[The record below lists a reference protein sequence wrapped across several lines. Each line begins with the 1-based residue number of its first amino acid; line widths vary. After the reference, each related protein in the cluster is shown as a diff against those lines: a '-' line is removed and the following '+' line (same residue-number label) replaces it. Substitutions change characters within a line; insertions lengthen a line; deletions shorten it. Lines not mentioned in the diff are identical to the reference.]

1 MALSLQ
7 EQLLQAGLADKAKA
21 KKARQEKHKKAKANK
36 GKRAPQLDEA
46 KLAAQQAAIAKKEKD
61 LILANAQKQER
72 LEKEIKAQV
81 IDLVK
86 TNVQAKGNGDIVLN
100 FTDNNKVKRMY
111 VNDETHKQ
119 VTQGRLV
126 VVSIFEGE
134 YELVPAPVAEK
145 IAQRLPEIIIYQAI
159 EDKLEKAAS
168 EEDDWYAD
176 YEIPD
181 DLVW

>member
-7 EQLLQAGLADKAKA
+7 EQLLKAGLADKAKA

-36 GKRAPQLDEA
+36 GKKAPELDEA
-46 KLAAQQAAIAKKEKD
+46 KRAALEAAQAKKQKD
-61 LILANAQKQER
+61 LALAEAQKQSR
-72 LEKEIKAQV
+72 LEKEIKAQA

-86 TNVQAKGNGDIVLN
+86 SNIQPRGNGDIVLN
-100 FTDNNKVKRMY
+100 FTDDNKVKRMY
-111 VNDETHKQ
+111 VNAETHKQ

-126 VVSIFEGE
+126 VVSIVTDE

-145 IAQRLPEIIIYQAI
+145 IAQRLPDIIIYQAA
-159 EDKLEKAAS
+159 EDKQEKAAS